1 MSFPTTASFVPS
13 RIEVPPPPLSSLL
26 SSPFFFV
33 FAFLLHSMPRQN
45 FSTRD
50 ISRYEWGATGTIFP
64 SSCYPVSF
72 FAVARPRDLSFA
84 AARFQSPLSLLSRPL
99 TPLLVG
105 FRATFRCSQRTVAS
119 LVQRSPSSISF
130 RGWRLFRVY
139 FRYEPRTAA
148 ARIFLRSGL
157 SQFTGVSVIARA
169 DVSAPIWTKSRITPQ
184 RPRLSQILYRRA
196 FQSDY
201 RFDESTTCF
210 ACPHGVNH

>member
-1 MSFPTTASFVPS
+1 
-13 RIEVPPPPLSSLL
+13 
-26 SSPFFFV
+26 
-33 FAFLLHSMPRQN
+33 MPRQN

-99 TPLLVG
+99 SLFLTPLLVG

-148 ARIFLRSGL
+148 ARIFLRSGS
-157 SQFTGVSVIARA
+157 SQFTGVSLIARA
-169 DVSAPIWTKSRITPQ
+169 DVSAPIWTESRIIPP

-196 FQSDY
+196 FQSDD

-210 ACPHGVNH
+210 AYSSHGVNH